1 MDQRVVEPT
10 SGILSLDLSE
20 KALRRAIELFFFAY
34 RDFTEEA
41 DALLAHYGFGRAHH
55 RVIYF
60 VGRHPGMSVSELLAI
75 LKITK
80 QSLSPVLGQLMR
92 GGFVVQRPDPA
103 DRRRRRLHLTTQA
116 QALEQQLTAR
126 QARRIAAAFEDAG
139 AEAASGFTEV
149 LRAIINKEDRQRLE
163 TTLEKTLNTAK
174 DTGTPAS
181 SPGRR
186 ANTRDD

>member
-163 TTLEKTLNTAK
+163 KPLNTAK
-174 DTGTPAS
+174 GTGTPAS

-186 ANTRDD
+186 AITRDD